1 MRGIVNVYTKKQLK
15 AFIDFPHD
23 LYKGDGNYVPEL
35 FIAQR
40 DLLTPGKHPFHE
52 HSKMQLFLY
61 YKDNI
66 IAGRIAAILNNNHN
80 RFNNTTD
87 GFFGFFECINDP
99 GAALALF
106 SSAEQWLKE
115 KGATTIIGPVNP
127 STNEPC
133 GLLIDGF
140 DKPPLAMMTYNKPY
154 YTSLMEMLSLEKK
167 VDLLAYDIA
176 WENVGQRP
184 LQLEERLL
192 SRLRQKQITIRPV
205 NKKDLANEATK
216 VREVYNAAWDRN
228 LGFVP
233 MTDNEFSYL
242 AKDLKMVL
250 DEEFCLIAEHNG
262 KQIGFALAIPDI
274 NQILIK
280 VRRGR
285 LLPTGIFKLLFNM
298 KKIDRIRVLALGVN
312 KEYRKLGIEACFYA
326 SIIKRVGARRMKGA
340 EASWILEHNE
350 MMNKG
355 IESING
361 KVYKRYRIYEKPLL
375 PIAIGTAIL

>member
-1 MRGIVNVYTKKQLK
+1 MTGIVTVYTRKQLK

-23 LYKGDGNYVPEL
+23 LYKGDSNYVPEL

-52 HSKMQLFLY
+52 HSKVQLFLY
-61 YKDNI
+61 YKNNMI
-66 IAGRIAAILNNNHN
+66 SGRIAAILNNNHN

-87 GFFGFFECINDP
+87 GFFGFFECINDLQVA
-99 GAALALF
+99 AALF
-106 SSAEQWLKE
+106 NSAEQWLQE
-115 KGATTIIGPVNP
+115 QGVTTIIGPVNP

-140 DKPPLAMMTYNKPY
+140 NKPPLAMMVYNKPY
-154 YTSLMEMLSLEKK
+154 YTALMEAVSLQKK
-167 VDLLAYDIA
+167 VDLLAYDIPTA
-176 WENVGQRP
+176 EVGDRP
-184 LQLEERLL
+184 VLLEERLL
-192 SRLRQKQITIRPV
+192 SRLRQKQITIRSV
-205 NKKDLANEATK
+205 RKKDLANEADK
-216 VREVYNAAWDRN
+216 VREVYNAAWDSN

-233 MTDNEFSYL
+233 MTDKEFSYL

-250 DEEFCLIAEHNG
+250 DEQFCLIAEHNG

-274 NQILIK
+274 NQLLIK

-285 LLPTGIFKLLFNM
+285 LLPTGIFKLLFGM
-298 KKIDRIRVLALGVN
+298 KKINRIRVLALGVK

-326 SIIKRVGARRMKGA
+326 AIIKRAADRQMKGA

-361 KVYKRYRIYEKPLL
+361 KVYKRYRIYEKPL
-375 PIAIGTAIL
+375 PEKI